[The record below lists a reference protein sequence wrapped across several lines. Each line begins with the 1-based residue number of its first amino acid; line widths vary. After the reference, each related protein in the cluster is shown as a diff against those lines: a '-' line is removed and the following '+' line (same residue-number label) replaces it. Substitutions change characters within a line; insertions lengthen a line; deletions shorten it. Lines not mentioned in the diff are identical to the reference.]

1 MTQDSNLDSHKHCDF
16 CEQPI
21 DGGLIIE
28 RHENSYCCTG
38 CATAHEMLSGA
49 NIHGPGPELLTKYA
63 HLVVAEEAEGLKIY
77 DGTHGSWQVS
87 LPAIH
92 CTSCLLLLERMPE
105 WLEGI
110 SEVRVSFSAKRATIA
125 FNPEILNLPILAAWL
140 DYVGYPP
147 SLVNN
152 KQENSNEVTK
162 LGIAGFAMG
171 NAMMSAFP
179 EYFGLDQNHDAL
191 LTFFRYSTAFFATIS
206 LIVAGRFYLEN
217 AYKAV
222 RGKTWSLDIP
232 IAIGMLSL
240 WGWSAVLLG
249 SSTNGG
255 YFDSLSG
262 LIFFLLLGKF
272 IQRKTYAAF
281 SFERT
286 VNDFLPLSVFHVD
299 SGRFVRLGDLGVGD
313 RVELAQ
319 GSIIPLELEAK
330 MPTEVDYSFIT
341 GESEPILCQEG
352 DTLLMGGKILKGPIR
367 AKVLHAARSTEVE
380 GLWRDSA
387 EQTGWVS
394 PRVTAIFTLS
404 VLVLALGGGIAW
416 WYIDSS
422 RAVEIA
428 VSVLIIACP
437 CALSLAAPFA
447 YGTATSRL
455 SKLGIYLKN
464 GKSMDRLARVVQIA
478 WDKTGTLT
486 GQNLKGELHLIR
498 TDFNGEFKAIA
509 ARSAHPISQS
519 ISEALGTHALGNFD
533 TWEEF
538 TGKGILATDAQG
550 VEWRIGSGEFC
561 HRPMGPTYL
570 LRDGVEVG
578 NYLQGMQY
586 REELTQVFSEL
597 QNSGV
602 QHHLISGDSPRELP
616 QDWQSV
622 FGRHLHFNQ
631 RPEDKASLLQTLNQ
645 CLFVGDGLN
654 DLEAMEAA
662 EVGLAVVE
670 GDLGYFPKSDGII
683 FAEALPVFPRALGYS
698 QKMRQVVRWAYLLS
712 LGYNLSGVVL
722 ALLGLLSP
730 VIAAVLMPLSSV
742 SVVLFVVLF
751 AMFFAPKS

>member
-1 MTQDSNLDSHKHCDF
+1 MTQDSNFDSHKHCDF

-21 DGGLIIE
+21 DGELIIE

-38 CATAHEMLSGA
+38 CATAHEMLTGE
-49 NIHGPGPELLTKYA
+49 NIHGPGPELLSKYA

-77 DGTHGSWQVS
+77 NETHGSWQVS

-125 FNPEILNLPILAAWL
+125 FNPEVLNLPILAAWL

-147 SLVNN
+147 SLVTK

-191 LTFFRYSTAFFATIS
+191 LTFFRYSTAFFATVS
-206 LIVAGRFYLEN
+206 LIIAGRFYLEN

-222 RGKTWSLDIP
+222 RGRTWSLDIP
-232 IAIGMLSL
+232 IAIGMFSL
-240 WGWSAVLLG
+240 WGWSAFLLANG
-249 SSTNGG
+249 TNGG

-286 VNDFLPLSVFHVD
+286 VNDFLPLSVFHLE

-319 GSIIPLELEAK
+319 GSVIPLELEAE

-341 GESEPILCQEG
+341 GESEPILCQMG
-352 DTLLMGGKILKGPIR
+352 DALLMGGKILNGPIH
-367 AKVLHAARSTEVE
+367 AKVVHEARSSEVE
-380 GLWRDSA
+380 GLWKESS

-394 PRVTAIFTLS
+394 PKVTAIFTIS
-404 VLVLALGGGIAW
+404 VLALALGGGVAW
-416 WYIDSS
+416 WYLDSS

-455 SKLGIYLKN
+455 SKLGVYF
-464 GKSMDRLARVVQIA
+464 KSGRSIEKLAQVAQIA

-486 GQNLKGELHLIR
+486 GQNLRGELRMNR
-498 TDFNGEFKAIA
+498 TDFNAIFKALV
-509 ARSAHPISQS
+509 ARSVHPIAQS
-519 ISEALGTHALGNFD
+519 ISEALGTHSQGKFD
-533 TWEEF
+533 TWEEI
-538 TGKGILATDAQG
+538 TGKGILATDPQG
-550 VEWRIGSGEFC
+550 VEWRVGSGQFC
-561 HRPMGPTYL
+561 DRPIGPTYL
-570 LRDGVEVG
+570 IRDGAEVG
-578 NYLQGMQY
+578 CYLPGMQY
-586 REELTQVFSEL
+586 RKELAQVFSEL

-616 QDWQSV
+616 QDWQTT
-622 FGRHLHFNQ
+622 FGQHVHFNQ
-631 RPEDKASLLQTLNQ
+631 RPQDKAALVQKLNQ

-662 EVGLAVVE
+662 DIGLAVVE

-683 FAEALPVFPRALGYS
+683 FANALPVFPRALRYS
-698 QKMRQVVRWAYLLS
+698 RKMRNVVKWAYLLS

-751 AMFFAPKS
+751 AMFFAPKT